1 MNQKMK
7 KKIKHY
13 LHEISASLPAGY
25 PNKKRLLRTLQQNI
39 YDFLEEYPD
48 ADWEDV
54 IEHFGASCDIAQSYI
69 EEFSDTELATS
80 YKTHHRNIFVSTIIC
95 FIVFIFLIL
104 AIYSFYLWKQT
115 HDFIIEETL
124 TVYDGTEM
132 WDERES
138 EWATEDEDAG
148 AYYEVTK

>member
-48 ADWEDV
+48 TDWEDV

-124 TVYDGTEM
+124 TVYDGTEI
-132 WDERES
+132 WDEWES

-148 AYYEVTK
+148 VYYEVTK

>member
-132 WDERES
+132 WEEWES

>member
-54 IEHFGASCDIAQSYI
+54 IKHFGASCDIAQSYI

-132 WDERES
+132 WDEWES

>member
-132 WDERES
+132 WDEWES

>member
-80 YKTHHRNIFVSTIIC
+80 YKTHHRNIFVSTII
-95 FIVFIFLIL
+95 FIFCL
-104 AIYSFYLWKQT
+104 T
-115 HDFIIEETL
+115 TL
-124 TVYDGTEM
+124 T
-132 WDERES
+132 
-138 EWATEDEDAG
+138 
-148 AYYEVTK
+148 KLF

>member
-132 WDERES
+132 WDEWES

-148 AYYEVTK
+148 VYYEVTK